1 MAQGY
6 SARAHFPSLTTTMMK
21 ASVERPL
28 WPRGEKLRELFRM
41 VFVLTAIC
49 SVSALVL
56 ANANKAT
63 RPARE
68 YQLLKQVEEPSI
80 REVLKGYNNDP
91 IKNRVEIII
100 GRDNEGKPIKKTIF
114 PAKKDG
120 KLIGLAYASEA
131 HGYHGSIYWA
141 LDGSPN

>member
-68 YQLLKQVEEPSI
+68 YQLLK
-80 REVLKGYNNDP
+80 
-91 IKNRVEIII
+91 
-100 GRDNEGKPIKKTIF
+100 
-114 PAKKDG
+114 
-120 KLIGLAYASEA
+120 
-131 HGYHGSIYWA
+131 
-141 LDGSPN
+141 

>member
-1 MAQGY
+1 V
-6 SARAHFPSLTTTMMK
+6 K
-21 ASVERPL
+21 
-28 WPRGEKLRELFRM
+28 
-41 VFVLTAIC
+41 
-49 SVSALVL
+49 
-56 ANANKAT
+56 
-63 RPARE
+63 
-68 YQLLKQVEEPSI
+68 EPSI
-80 REVLKGYNNDP
+80 RKVLKGYNNDP